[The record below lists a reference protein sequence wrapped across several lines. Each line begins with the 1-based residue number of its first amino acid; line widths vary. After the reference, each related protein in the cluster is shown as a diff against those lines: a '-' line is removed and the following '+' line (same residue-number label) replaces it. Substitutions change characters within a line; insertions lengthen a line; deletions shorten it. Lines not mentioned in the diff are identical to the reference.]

1 MSERIM
7 GNFNLYMLPT
17 FVMTMYYLYTYRIVI
32 FKIYTL
38 PHINSMSWD
47 LSQGNNP
54 KYRKKLYSQK
64 CSCCL
69 ICKRK
74 IRVTT

>member
-47 LSQGNNP
+47 LS
-54 KYRKKLYSQK
+54 
-64 CSCCL
+64 
-69 ICKRK
+69 
-74 IRVTT
+74 

>member
-54 KYRKKLYSQK
+54 KYRKNFIHKNVHVVLFVK
-64 CSCCL
+64 G
-69 ICKRK
+69 K
-74 IRVTT
+74 